1 MRRFFLS
8 SQTTAAPISSIRVG
22 FYFFDDKNL
31 LFLFLFWPHAG
42 CWWGRPR
49 RRRRSRAWS
58 AAAPSTAAAPNSAT
72 SASSSPS
79 TPPVNDLWLV
89 RSANEPLGIR
99 LPAIGN
105 EWHVS
110 IDNLLRL
117 RKSPL
122 WTPAKPRADWS
133 VRRRPRSGSAYLRLA
148 TNGMCRSIIYYV
160 SERVPFE
167 LDWSDRQTNRSGSAY
182 RGQGTNSIFQ
192 AKKKVSFK
200 KKWTILANPD
210 NGTLDATGADWSD
223 RTLWIPR
230 IRSE

>member
-99 LPAIGN
+99 LPPIGN

-122 WTPAKPRADWS
+122 WTPAKPRA
-133 VRRRPRSGSAYLRLA
+133 
-148 TNGMCRSIIYYV
+148 
-160 SERVPFE
+160 
-167 LDWSDRQTNRSGSAY
+167 DWSDRQTNRSGSAY